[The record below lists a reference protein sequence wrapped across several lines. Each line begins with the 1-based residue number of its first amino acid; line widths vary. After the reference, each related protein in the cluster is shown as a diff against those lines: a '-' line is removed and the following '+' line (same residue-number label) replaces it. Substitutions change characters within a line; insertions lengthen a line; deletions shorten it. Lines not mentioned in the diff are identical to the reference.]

1 MKVDMENNITAAGAK
16 TEHAVIRYKIHW
28 HVILIHFPISFF
40 VASFGFQ
47 VLHLFFAPACF
58 ELATNVALIA
68 GATMMIPTTL
78 SGWLTW
84 KKGYKGANVPLFQRK
99 IITSFIMLGL
109 SLILV
114 IWRILFLGLFKEV
127 PTNPEHWIYMVGNI
141 VLIVGAILEG
151 YYGGLLNHR

>member
-1 MKVDMENNITAAGAK
+1 MENKSAATATK
-16 TEHAVIRYKIHW
+16 SDHAVIKYKIHW

-68 GATMMIPTTL
+68 GAAMMIPTTF

-84 KKGYKGANVPLFQRK
+84 KKGYKGANIPLFQKK
-99 IITSFIMLGL
+99 IITSFIMLVL
-109 SLILV
+109 SLMLV
-114 IWRILFLGLFKEV
+114 IWRIGFLGLFEEI
-127 PTNPEHWIYMVGNI
+127 PANPEHWIYMAGNT
-141 VLIVGAILEG
+141 VLIAGAVLEG